1 MVKKNYNSDLIL
13 ANGEI
18 KKFTNLNINDLRFEL
33 EHEIYTN
40 YHLKIPLSNDT
51 IYNLIKRPEK
61 TNIFIRQKI
70 KIQICQDSDAED
82 SN

>member
-18 KKFTNLNINDLRFEL
+18 KKFTNLNINDLRFAL
-33 EHEIYTN
+33 EHEIYLN
-40 YHLKIPLSNDT
+40 YNLKIPLSNDT
-51 IYNLIKRPEK
+51 IYNIIKRPQK
-61 TNIFIRQKI
+61 TNIFIRQKV
-70 KIQICQDSDAED
+70 KIQICQDSDSED

>member
-18 KKFTNLNINDLRFEL
+18 KKFTNLNINDLRFAL
-33 EHEIYTN
+33 EHEIYSN
-40 YHLKIPLSNDT
+40 YNLKIPLSNDT
-51 IYNLIKRPEK
+51 IYNIIKRPQK
-61 TNIFIRQKI
+61 TNIFIRQKV
-70 KIQICQDSDAED
+70 KIQICQDSDSED

>member
-18 KKFTNLNINDLRFEL
+18 KKFTNLNINDLRFVL
-33 EHEIYTN
+33 EHEIYSN
-40 YHLKIPLSNDT
+40 YNLKIPLSNDT
-51 IYNLIKRPEK
+51 IYNIIKRPQK
-61 TNIFIRQKI
+61 TNIFIRQKV
-70 KIQICQDSDAED
+70 KIEICQDSDSED